1 MEGIEISHFLSL
13 QTFGSTLKRKKKKEE
28 EEERRRRRRKKMDP
42 RKKTDSKGVSS
53 GKLMPMT
60 EKVVRAVKMD
70 QQRKRK
76 LNDEKLACL
85 EVQAKESVEEKK
97 PRQAFEE
104 AFSRA
109 KDAVQ
114 KVKEEAK
121 PLGTR
126 EKVIVKRIPF
136 PFPMTHVCLLNL
148 AMCPACIKRTRGRP
162 AVQFPDGNVSLNLIV
177 CKGCLQ
183 KNQAVYTML
192 TE

>member
-1 MEGIEISHFLSL
+1 VVEGIEISHFLSL
-13 QTFGSTLKRKKKKEE
+13 QTFGSTLKRKKKEE
-28 EEERRRRRRKKMDP
+28 EEERRRKKKMDP
-42 RKKTDSKGVSS
+42 RKKTGSKGVSS
-53 GKLMPMT
+53 GKLMSTT
-60 EKVVRAVKMD
+60 EKVIRAVKMD

-76 LNDEKLACL
+76 LNEEKLTSL
-85 EVQAKESVEEKK
+85 EESVEETK
-97 PRQAFEE
+97 PRQAVEE

-114 KVKEEAK
+114 KVKDEAK